1 MSLKFVGTYA
11 ELQSKLS
18 SLNGKWDNSHPNK
31 TTLKYNDGLMN
42 WFESTGSINFQG
54 KTKGK
59 TELESRVPA
68 LLYPSETIFV
78 SPKSI
83 EPSDEESVGVPT
95 INQTESLERQFL
107 TTGINEGELIIG
119 VVSTVGTESARII

>member
-1 MSLKFVGTYA
+1 MSLKFVGTYV
-11 ELQSKLS
+11 ELQSKLA
-18 SLNGKWDNSHPNK
+18 SLNGSWDDSHPNK
-31 TTLKYNDGLMN
+31 KILKLNDGLMN

-54 KTKGK
+54 KAESKAK
-59 TELESRVPA
+59 LESIVPS

-78 SPKSI
+78 APKSI
-83 EPSDEESVGVPT
+83 EQSDEESVGVPE

-119 VVSTVGTESARII
+119 IVSTVGT